1 MSVRVQRVVVPGG
14 ERTWTVL
21 GADHRRV
28 EPVEAFL
35 EYLRVR
41 ALSPNTVKS
50 YARALALWWEFLDL
64 FDLVWDG
71 VGVEDFGR
79 FLGWLRSGDTPGVVS
94 IESRQARFSE
104 RTIAVRL
111 HAVSAFYR
119 YHHFN
124 GVDAASR
131 LYDRVFAHGRSY
143 RPFLEHLER
152 RRGSVRSVVA
162 PRPAPSRPAPTLTP
176 AQIALV
182 KDACAWWDA
191 GRREWVGSLRDRLL
205 WALLEETG
213 MRIGEA
219 LGVQHRD
226 WHTGRGDTPF
236 VEVMPRAHPH
246 GLRVK
251 SGAYRRLF
259 VSDELDRLY
268 GDYLYA
274 LVEQGIDLA
283 VDDLDGWWL
292 FVNLAR
298 EPRFSPL
305 RAETVAALVRRLRRQ
320 LAGRV
325 PERWTPHWFRHTHAT
340 ALLLA
345 GTPLHVVS
353 RRLGH
358 RDVQTTQNLYAW
370 VTEDAELRAVADW
383 RRFTKGWR
391 AGVADALTH
400 SLPRGCAVTTA
411 SRSAKSYGGRSPSR
425 CGSGA
430 STPRQPTRTRRSRGG
445 LRFATLIW
453 ERCPSRCDVSWHG
466 ACGARSSKAARST
479 ARTPASSIA
488 SGTSRQTTAL
498 PAGSRRC
505 R

>member
-1 MSVRVQRVVVPGG
+1 VVSVRVQRVDLPGG
-14 ERTWTVL
+14 ERTWTLL

-28 EPVEAFL
+28 DPVEAFL
-35 EYLRVR
+35 EYLRWR
-41 ALSPNTVKS
+41 GLSPNTVKS
-50 YARALALWWEFLDL
+50 YARALGLWWEFLEL
-64 FDLVWDG
+64 SDLVWDR
-71 VGVEDFGR
+71 VPVEDFGR
-79 FLGWLRSGDTPGVVS
+79 FLGWLRSGDPPGVVS
-94 IESRQARFSE
+94 IERRPARFSE

-119 YHHFN
+119 YEHFN
-124 GVDAASR
+124 GVEAASR
-131 LYDRVFAHGRSY
+131 LYTRVFDRGRSY
-143 RPFLEHLER
+143 RPFLEHVAR
-152 RRGSVRSVVA
+152 RHGSVRSVVA
-162 PRPAPSRPAPTLTP
+162 PRSAAQLPPPTLTP
-176 AQIALV
+176 AQITLI
-182 KDACAWWDA
+182 KDACARWDP
-191 GRREWVGSLRDRLL
+191 GQRTWVGSLRDRLL

-213 MRIGEA
+213 LRIGEA

-236 VEVMPRAHPH
+236 VEVVPREHPH

-259 VSDELDRLY
+259 ISDELDRLY

-274 LVEQGIDLA
+274 LVEHGIDL
-283 VDDLDGWWL
+283 VVEDLDGWWL

-298 EPRFSPL
+298 EPRFAPL

-325 PERWTPHWFRHTHAT
+325 PERWTPHWFRHTQAT

-383 RRFTKGWR
+383 RRFTEGWR
-391 AGVADALTH
+391 LAVAD
-400 SLPRGCAVTTA
+400 
-411 SRSAKSYGGRSPSR
+411 
-425 CGSGA
+425 
-430 STPRQPTRTRRSRGG
+430 
-445 LRFATLIW
+445 
-453 ERCPSRCDVSWHG
+453 D
-466 ACGARSSKAARST
+466 
-479 ARTPASSIA
+479 
-488 SGTSRQTTAL
+488 
-498 PAGSRRC
+498 
-505 R
+505 